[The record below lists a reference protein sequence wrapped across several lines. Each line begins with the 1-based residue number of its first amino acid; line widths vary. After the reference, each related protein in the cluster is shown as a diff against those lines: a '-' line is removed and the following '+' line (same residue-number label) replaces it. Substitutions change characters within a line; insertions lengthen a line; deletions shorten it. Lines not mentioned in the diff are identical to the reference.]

1 MQEVNI
7 ASVAVENVAYHFD
20 KAYDYIVPDELSE
33 TVQRGSRVMVSF
45 GNGTAK
51 RQGIVMYLSQAQPK
65 KRMKTISAVLDKA
78 PLISSEMLD
87 LAVYLKER
95 TFCTLFEAVKLTL
108 PTGINLKTTISFI
121 ALPNL
126 DQSEVL
132 QLKTD
137 ERQVL
142 EYLINKRIYVKKQKV
157 IEDLGLNQTSD
168 VLERLL
174 KKEHVF
180 RNYDA
185 VRNINDASVKM
196 MRIVMEGQ
204 QLEESVARLTKK
216 QRSVADLLC
225 EVGSASVKEIC
236 YFTGVTPAVV
246 NAVESKGIAEFFE
259 HEILRNPYE
268 SKKVTDNSEIKL
280 TNEQQKAY
288 LNLLSQYKSG
298 KGSVS
303 LLFGITGSGK
313 TQVFMKLIDEV
324 SQSGKGVIV
333 MVPEISLTPQTLS
346 AFHARYGEK
355 VAVFHSGLSLGERMD
370 EWKRVKGG
378 QAKIVVGTRSAV
390 FAPFDD
396 IGLIIMDEEQE
407 HTYKSESSPRYHARD
422 VAKFRCAKNNA
433 LLILASATPSFE
445 TYTAAQQGR
454 YSLNVLKNRYGN
466 AVLPQ
471 VIIVDMCSQRANG
484 NKSEISTELYNKLC
498 ENIKE
503 NHQSILLMNRRG
515 YNTFVSCESCGS
527 VVTCPNC
534 SISMTYHSAN
544 GRLMCHYCGHSQ
556 PFTEVC
562 ESCGDNNVRYSGA
575 GTQRVED
582 ELTELIPEARI
593 LRMDTD
599 TTMKRFSHE
608 KKLAEFANGDYDI
621 MLGTQMVAKG
631 LDFENVT
638 LVGVLSAD
646 QQLYKD
652 DFKSM
657 ERTFDL
663 LTQVVGRSGR
673 GKHEGKAIIQ
683 TIVPENDVISLA
695 AKQDYEDFYNTEMR
709 IRKAMIYPPY
719 CDLCSL
725 GFSGKREMQVRAAS
739 KVFLDNL
746 KQKMQGEYEGEKI
759 IVLGPMPSRVARVN
773 NKYKYRIIIKCKNSA
788 RFRNLVS
795 ELLIDFGTDNRFK
808 EITVFA
814 DINPESIF

>member
-33 TVQRGSRVMVSF
+33 IVQRGSRVMVSF

-51 RQGIVMYLSQAQPK
+51 RQGIVMDLSQAQPK
-65 KRMKTISAVLDKA
+65 KRMKNISAVLDKA
-78 PLISSEMLD
+78 PLVSNEMLD

-126 DQSEVL
+126 EQAEVL
-132 QLKTD
+132 QLKSD

-157 IEDLGLNQTSD
+157 IEDLGLNQTTD

-174 KKEHVF
+174 KKELVF

-185 VRNINDASVKM
+185 VRNINDASVRM

-204 QLEESVARLTKK
+204 QLEESIARLTKK
-216 QRSVADLLC
+216 QKSVTDLLC

-280 TNEQQKAY
+280 TDEQQKAY
-288 LNLLSQYKSG
+288 LNLLNQYKLD

-370 EWKRVKGG
+370 EWKRVKSG

-407 HTYKSESSPRYHARD
+407 HTYKSEASPRYHARD

-471 VIIVDMCSQRANG
+471 VIIVDMCKQRANG

-515 YNTFVSCESCGS
+515 YNTFVSCESCGA

-556 PFTEVC
+556 PFTEEC

-582 ELTELIPEARI
+582 ELNELIPEARI

-646 QQLYKD
+646 QQLYND

-683 TIVPENDVISLA
+683 TIVPENEVISLA
-695 AKQDYEDFYNTEMR
+695 AKQDYEDFYNTEMK

-746 KQKMQGEYEGEKI
+746 KQKMQGEYKEEKI

-795 ELLIDFGTDNRFK
+795 ELLIDFGTDSRFK
-808 EITVFA
+808 EITAFA

>member
-20 KAYDYIVPDELSE
+20 KAYDYIVPVELE
-33 TVQRGSRVMVSF
+33 GKVQRGSRVLVSF

-51 RQGIVMYLSQAQPK
+51 RQGIVMQLSQVQPQ
-65 KRMKTISAVLDKA
+65 KRMKSISAVLDKA
-78 PLISSEMLD
+78 PLISNEMLD
-87 LAVYLKER
+87 LAIYLKER
-95 TFCTLFEAVKLTL
+95 TFCTRFEAVKLTL
-108 PTGINLKTTISFI
+108 PTGINLKTTVSFI
-121 ALPNL
+121 ALPNVE
-126 DQSEVL
+126 QAKVE
-132 QLKTD
+132 QLKAD

-142 EYLINKRIYVKKQKV
+142 EYLINKRIYIKKQKV
-157 IEDLGLNQTSD
+157 LEDLGFSQDTD

-174 KKEHVF
+174 KKELVF

-185 VRNINDASVKM
+185 VRNINDASIKM
-196 MRIVMEGQ
+196 MRLIMEGN
-204 QLEESVARLTKK
+204 QLEEAVSRLTKK

-236 YFTGVTPAVV
+236 YFTGVTPAVA

-268 SKKVTDNSEIKL
+268 SKKITDNSEIKL
-280 TNEQQKAY
+280 TDEQQNAY
-288 LNLLSQYKSG
+288 DNLLKQYSSG

-303 LLFGITGSGK
+303 LLYGITGSGK

-370 EWKRVKGG
+370 EWKRVKSG
-378 QAKIVVGTRSAV
+378 QASIVVGTRSAV
-390 FAPFDD
+390 FAPFDN

-422 VAKFRCAKNNA
+422 VAKFRCARNNA
-433 LLILASATPSFE
+433 LLVLSSATPSFE

-454 YSLNVLKNRYGN
+454 YSLNMLKNRYGN

-471 VIIVDMCSQRANG
+471 VITVDMCKQRANG
-484 NKSEISTELYNKLC
+484 NKSEISSELYNELC
-498 ENIKE
+498 ENIKDK
-503 NHQSILLMNRRG
+503 HQSILLINRRG
-515 YNTFVSCESCGS
+515 YNTFVACDSCGA

-556 PFTEVC
+556 PFTDLC
-562 ESCGDNNVRYSGA
+562 ESCGEKDVRYSGS

-582 ELTELIPEARI
+582 ELMQLIPEARI

-599 TTMKRFSHE
+599 TTMSRFSHE

-646 QQLYKD
+646 QQLYND

-683 TIVPENDVISLA
+683 TIVPENEVIRLA
-695 AKQDYEDFYNTEMR
+695 AKQDYEAFYDTEIR

-719 CDLCSL
+719 CDLCTV
-725 GFSGKREMQVRAAS
+725 GFSGKKEMQVRAAS
-739 KVFLDNL
+739 KVFLENL
-746 KQKMQGEYEGEKI
+746 KQKIQGEYEGEKI

-773 NKYKYRIIIKCKNSA
+773 NKYRYRIIIKCKNSV
-788 RFRNLVS
+788 RFRTLIS
-795 ELLIDFGTDNRFK
+795 ELLTDFGNDSRFK
-808 EITVFA
+808 EVTAFA
-814 DINPESIF
+814 DVNPESIF